1 MRQFRTIAIVVSIMA
16 LMLGMGIGLGG
27 QAQAG
32 GKTFTFGEIYALSGS
47 GSWYGTTMKRGSTI
61 AVDEINGAGGV
72 DGWKFKAVTEDHKS
86 GLTTPAQNA
95 FRKMTS
101 IDHVP
106 AILSSFSAPTLSIMA
121 MARRKK
127 VVVFN
132 GGASSP
138 KLMNIPYLHNTRML
152 GNEIVPVTLK
162 YLWEKGARTMC
173 TIYANQTAPIS
184 INKTAV
190 QYWKKL
196 GGKVLSQQ
204 VHETGATDF
213 ASEASIIKAKNPDVI
228 GCWSTGLD
236 VGYVIKAVRKLGVK
250 AYICGTEHSGDM
262 EKVTGDASEGYL
274 FASEFFDVHSKDPW
288 TKQFVTEFTKRYKEK
303 PDFYAANYYEL
314 TYILK
319 ELVARVAKKGG
330 DPMSGAAL
338 EKAIWDNPRFKSIYG
353 GYIEFRKDGTCQKPV
368 VLFTIKDGKPVI
380 AKKF

>member
-1 MRQFRTIAIVVSIMA
+1 VKQIRIIAVCLLA
-16 LMLGMGIGLGG
+16 LMIGAGG
-27 QAQAG
+27 LAFAG
-32 GKTFTFGEIYALSGS
+32 GKEFPFGEIYALSGS
-47 GSWYGTTMKRGSTI
+47 GSWYGMTMKRGTNI

-72 DGWKFKAVTEDHKS
+72 GGYKFVAITEDHKS

-101 IDHVP
+101 INHVP

-121 MARRKK
+121 MAKQKK

-138 KLMNIPYLHNTRML
+138 KLMNIPFLHNTRML

-162 YLWEKGARTMC
+162 YLWDKGARTMC

-184 INKTAV
+184 INKAATD
-190 QYWKKL
+190 YWKKL
-196 GGKVLSQQ
+196 GGKVLNEQ

-236 VGYVIKAVRKLGVK
+236 VGYVIKAVRKLGIK
-250 AYICGTEHSGDM
+250 AYICGTEHSGDL

-274 FASEFFDVHSKDPW
+274 FASEFFDVNSTDPW
-288 TKQFVTEFTKRYKEK
+288 TKQFVSEFTKRYKDK

-314 TYILK
+314 AYILK
-319 ELVARVAKKGG
+319 ELVARVVKKGG
-330 DPMSGAAL
+330 NPLDGGQL
-338 EKAIWDNPRFKSIYG
+338 EAAIWDNPKFKSIYS

-368 VLFTIKDGKPVI
+368 VLFAIKDGKPVI
-380 AKKF
+380 VQKF

>member
-1 MRQFRTIAIVVSIMA
+1 MRKLSLITLCLLAITVCASGWTLA
-16 LMLGMGIGLGG
+16 E
-27 QAQAG
+27 
-32 GKTFTFGEIYALSGS
+32 GKEFNFGEIYALSGS
-47 GSWYGTTMKRGSTI
+47 GSWYGMTMKRGTDI
-61 AVDEINGAGGV
+61 AVAEINAAGGAA
-72 DGWKFKAVTEDHKS
+72 GYKFVAVTEDHKS

-101 IDHVP
+101 INKVS

-121 MARRKK
+121 MAKEKK
-127 VVVFN
+127 VLVFN

-162 YLWEKGARTMC
+162 YLWDKGARTMC

-190 QYWKKL
+190 AYWKKL
-196 GGKVLSQQ
+196 GGKFLNEQ

-213 ASEASIIKAKNPDVI
+213 ASEASIIKAQNPDVI

-236 VGYVIKAVRKLGVK
+236 VGYVIKAVRKMGIK

-274 FASEFFDVHSKDPW
+274 FASEFFDVESTDPW
-288 TKQFVTEFTKRYKEK
+288 TKKFVTEFKKRFNAK

-314 TYILK
+314 THILK
-319 ELVARVAKKGG
+319 DLVIRVSKKGG
-330 DPMSGAAL
+330 NPLDGSQL
-338 EKAIWDNPRFKSIYG
+338 EKVIWDDPKFKSIYG
-353 GYIEFRKDGTCQKPV
+353 GYIEFRKDGTCKKPV
-368 VLFTIKDGKPVI
+368 VLFGIKGGKPVI
-380 AKKF
+380 VKKF